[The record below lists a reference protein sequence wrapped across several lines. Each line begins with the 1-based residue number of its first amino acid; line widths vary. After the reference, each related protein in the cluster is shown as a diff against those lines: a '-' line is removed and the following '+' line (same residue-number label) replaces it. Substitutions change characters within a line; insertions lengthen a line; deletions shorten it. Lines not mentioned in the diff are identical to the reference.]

1 MTDSVSRETH
11 TLSETPSAPAVAG
24 ADPKRGAR
32 AVTATRTVEETS
44 ETVSETLTETTDTV
58 ALTGG
63 TGDTCVGGAVADAAA
78 PSAAG
83 NPPRRAHR
91 VLTAALGFARHN
103 VVLLVAFVAA
113 LVTAFLVPPDQTY
126 LSYIDFSTLSCLF
139 STLAVVAALRHI
151 RFFTVLAERIVALTG
166 SLRACML
173 ALTYI
178 TFIGSMLIANDMALL
193 TFLPLSCYVLTSTGE
208 ERHMAFAF
216 ILQNAAA
223 NLGGMLTPFG
233 NPQNLY
239 LYGYFHIPTGAFT
252 LTMLPPFLVAMAII
266 TVLCFVF
273 FPREPIRVRE
283 RPSAPLPRVRT
294 GVYLGV
300 FLLVILSVFRLLPY
314 YAALAAVVLT
324 LLIADRRAFRDV
336 DYPLLLTFV
345 CFFIFS
351 GNMVRIPAVG
361 QFFSSL
367 LSRNALLVSMLSC
380 QVISNVPTAI
390 LLAGFAPHWRPLL
403 LGVNIGGVGT
413 LISSMAS
420 LITLRTYLRANPGG
434 AGRYLLRFTWVN
446 ALFLAVLFGVCTLQ
460 LHLL

>member
-1 MTDSVSRETH
+1 M
-11 TLSETPSAPAVAG
+11 
-24 ADPKRGAR
+24 
-32 AVTATRTVEETS
+32 
-44 ETVSETLTETTDTV
+44 
-58 ALTGG
+58 
-63 TGDTCVGGAVADAAA
+63 
-78 PSAAG
+78 
-83 NPPRRAHR
+83 
-91 VLTAALGFARHN
+91 
-103 VVLLVAFVAA
+103 
-113 LVTAFLVPPDQTY
+113 
-126 LSYIDFSTLSCLF
+126 
-139 STLAVVAALRHI
+139 
-151 RFFTVLAERIVALTG
+151 
-166 SLRACML
+166 
-173 ALTYI
+173 
-178 TFIGSMLIANDMALL
+178 
-193 TFLPLSCYVLTSTGE
+193 
-208 ERHMAFAF
+208 
-216 ILQNAAA
+216 
-223 NLGGMLTPFG
+223 
-233 NPQNLY
+233 
-239 LYGYFHIPTGAFT
+239 
-252 LTMLPPFLVAMAII
+252 
-266 TVLCFVF
+266 
-273 FPREPIRVRE
+273 
-283 RPSAPLPRVRT
+283 
-294 GVYLGV
+294 